1 MKVINSQ
8 KSDQTDDDISRDTL
22 NDWQRKD
29 TAKKKGE
36 AKPRDADSKDSGK
49 QADGRIHRRG

>member
-1 MKVINSQ
+1 MKVSNSQ

-29 TAKKKGE
+29 AAKKKGE
-36 AKPRDADSKDSGK
+36 GKPRDADAKDSGK
-49 QADGRIHRRG
+49 QADGKIHRRG